1 VPPWK
6 IVQPLQLRMKIDKH
20 SRQSIAHASQV
31 ALGSCAAHAAGVAF
45 PSFPP
50 SIDAK
55 QFKRLL
61 EHAEGVVDDSKD
73 DSVLWGPRSIP
84 Q

>member
-1 VPPWK
+1 MPE
-6 IVQPLQLRMKIDKH
+6 H
-20 SRQSIAHASQV
+20 CEHASQI
-31 ALGSCAAHAAGVAF
+31 ALGNLGSYAARVAGFAF
-45 PSFPP
+45 PSFPL
-50 SIDAK
+50 SIDAT

-61 EHAEGVVDDSKD
+61 EHSGGAVDDSKD